1 MSKLV
6 RRKTAPRF
14 KKSIRYLTGM
24 AFLDK
29 GDLVVAAQVLAQ
41 EPPGSECY
49 EFALGNAALAYLR
62 LDDYPNAIAYAR
74 RALSAIR
81 DRGRSL
87 DPPSHIQ
94 FARTWAT
101 ALSHVHPEASLEHFN
116 AAAHG
121 ADELI
126 KDYPDFAED
135 TAMEQAHV
143 FGDWGGALIR
153 LGNWEAA
160 VDCLERARNEYRALD
175 GYEWNGLAEALT
187 NLNLALRNWAKV
199 TGEDVSTR
207 ADVALQEAL
216 DIARGRAD
224 QDQEDRVLI
233 AAVQSGSNIVPPEDR
248 FPAVANAARR
258 AREAQ
263 RFATAHLREAIG
275 AELALNEGD
284 SDLGLEFAQRALD
297 LEPQVE
303 ADRNTAGMRVTHAD
317 LLEAAGR
324 PADERLPSLFEA
336 ARQYYELAR
345 AAVSPGDVVLV
356 AERMHDPLRR
366 LSATLLEAGRP
377 DDAVAAFEFGRAL
390 IYARVVGHDHL
401 SRRLASNP
409 FSTGSVSAT
418 ELQDLQSVLGTEEVA
433 VSIVVLPPR
442 IVAFVVSSHRVDTVA
457 VDLTEAQARTL
468 FEDVRDLP
476 HRLEEAIGKRAVP
489 PLVLELGGLI
499 AEAVGTRSV
508 VLTSPYAW
516 LQRVPWRAV
525 LRDAGVP
532 WSRLPLTTSF
542 ALLPTPWG
550 LGADADSGGA
560 SLGFDD
566 GSSHGPDLVHEA
578 RAVADAAGLAFTPQ
592 ATSSDLRSALASE
605 GTVFVSCHGRESD
618 GSVHLSLS
626 DGHINL
632 RDAIPPR
639 SQAALAILSACE
651 SGVFSMAFGDRPVG
665 ALPDL
670 LASGVRSCVAA
681 RFRSNATFAAELMPA
696 FASHIAG
703 GSTIQRALSDALESA
718 EREGFDLWRDLSCYD
733 VVAHP

>member
-1 MSKLV
+1 MPELV
-6 RRKTAPRF
+6 RRMTVPRF
-14 KKSIRYLTGM
+14 EKSDRYLTGM
-24 AFLDK
+24 ALLDK
-29 GDLVVAAQVLAQ
+29 GDLVVAARVLAQ
-41 EPPGSECY
+41 EPPDSGCY

-62 LDDYPNAIAYAR
+62 LDDYENAVRYAR
-74 RALSAIR
+74 SALDAIR

-87 DPPSHIQ
+87 DPPSHVQ
-94 FARTWAT
+94 FARTRAT
-101 ALSHVHPEASLEHFN
+101 ALSHVHTEASLELFN
-116 AAAHG
+116 TAAHG
-121 ADELI
+121 ASKLI
-126 KDYPDFAED
+126 GEYPDFAED
-135 TAMEQAHV
+135 TAMERAHV

-160 VDCLERARNEYRALD
+160 VDCLEMARDEYRALG
-175 GYEWNGLAEALT
+175 GYERNGLGEALT

-216 DIARGRAD
+216 DIARDRAD

-233 AAVQSGSNIVPPEDR
+233 AAVQSGSNIVPPEGQ
-248 FPAVANAARR
+248 FPAVADAARR

-284 SDLGLEFAQRALD
+284 FGLGLEFARRALD
-297 LEPQVE
+297 LEPQVK

-345 AAVSPGDVVLV
+345 AAVSPGDVVLA
-356 AERMHDPLRR
+356 AEKMHDPLRR
-366 LSATLLEAGRP
+366 LSVTLLEAERP
-377 DDAVAAFEFGRAL
+377 DDALAAFEFGRAL
-390 IYARVVGHDHL
+390 TYARVVAPDYL
-401 SRRLASNP
+401 SKRLESNP
-409 FSTGSVSAT
+409 FSAESVSVI
-418 ELQDLQSVLGTEEVA
+418 ELRDLQGSLGAGEVA
-433 VSIVVLPPR
+433 ISIVMLPPR
-442 IVAFVVSSHRVDTVA
+442 IVAFVVDSERIDTVA
-457 VDLTEAQARTL
+457 VDLTQAQAHVL
-468 FEDVRDLP
+468 FDAVRDLP
-476 HRLEEAIGKRAVP
+476 HRLEVGAGRRAIP
-489 PLVLELGGLI
+489 HLVLELGGLI
-499 AEAVGTRSV
+499 AEAVGHRSV

-525 LRDAGVP
+525 LRDAGLP
-532 WSRLPLTTSF
+532 WSRLALTTSF

-550 LGADADSGGA
+550 LGAEAESGGA

-566 GSSHGPDLVHEA
+566 GSSHGPDLVDEA
-578 RAVADAAGLAFTPQ
+578 RAVAVAAGLSFTPQ
-592 ATSSDLRSALASE
+592 ATSSDLRSALASG
-605 GTVFVSCHGRESD
+605 GTVFLSCHGRAAD

-626 DGHINL
+626 DGHIDL
-632 RDAIPPR
+632 KAAIPPR

-681 RFRSNATFAAELMPA
+681 RFRSNATFAAALMPM
-696 FASHIAG
+696 FASHVASG
-703 GSTIQRALSDALESA
+703 LSVQRALADALDSA
-718 EREGFDLWRDLSCYD
+718 EQNESDLWRDLSCYD

>member
-1 MSKLV
+1 MSELV
-6 RRKTAPRF
+6 RRKTVPRF
-14 KKSIRYLTGM
+14 EKSDRYLTGM
-24 AFLDK
+24 ALLDK
-29 GDLVVAAQVLAQ
+29 GDLVVAARVLAQ
-41 EPPGSECY
+41 EPPDSGCY

-62 LDDYPNAIAYAR
+62 LDDYENAVRYAR
-74 RALSAIR
+74 SALDAIR

-87 DPPSHIQ
+87 DPPSHVQ
-94 FARTWAT
+94 FARTRAT
-101 ALSHVHPEASLEHFN
+101 ALSHVHTEASLELFN
-116 AAAHG
+116 TATHG
-121 ADELI
+121 ASKLI
-126 KDYPDFAED
+126 GEYPNFAED
-135 TAMEQAHV
+135 TAMERAHV

-160 VDCLERARNEYRALD
+160 VDCLEMARDGYRALG
-175 GYEWNGLAEALT
+175 GYERNGLAEALT

-199 TGEDVSTR
+199 TGEDMSTR

-216 DIARGRAD
+216 DIARERAD
-224 QDQEDRVLI
+224 PDQEDRVLI

-248 FPAVANAARR
+248 FPAVADAARR

-284 SDLGLEFAQRALD
+284 FDLGLEFARRALD
-297 LEPQVE
+297 LEARVE
-303 ADRNTAGMRVTHAD
+303 SDRNTAGMRVTHAD
-317 LLEAAGR
+317 LLEAAGH

-356 AERMHDPLRR
+356 AEKMHDPLRR
-366 LSATLLEAGRP
+366 LSATLLEAGHP
-377 DDAVAAFEFGRAL
+377 DSALAAFEFGRAL
-390 IYARVVGHDHL
+390 IYARVVAPDHL
-401 SRRLASNP
+401 SRRLESNP
-409 FSTGSVSAT
+409 FSAGCISFA
-418 ELQDLQSVLGTEEVA
+418 ELRDLQGALGAEEVA
-433 VSIVVLPPR
+433 VSIVMLPPR
-442 IVAFVVSSHRVDTVA
+442 IVAFVVGSDRIDTVA

-476 HRLEEAIGKRAVP
+476 HRLEENVGKRAVP
-489 PLVLELGGLI
+489 PLVLELGGHI

-525 LRDAGVP
+525 LRDAGLP
-532 WSRLPLTTSF
+532 WPRLPLTTSF

-550 LGADADSGGA
+550 LGADAESGGA

-566 GSSHGPDLVHEA
+566 GSGFGPDLVEEA
-578 RAVADAAGLAFTPQ
+578 RAVSDAAGLVFFPQ
-592 ATSSDLRSALASE
+592 ATSSDLQSALASE
-605 GTVFVSCHGRESD
+605 GTVFVSCHGRAAD

-626 DGHINL
+626 DGHTDL
-632 RDAIPPR
+632 RDAIPPHSR
-639 SQAALAILSACE
+639 AALAVLSACE
-651 SGVFSMAFGDRPVG
+651 SGIFSMAFGDRPVG

-696 FASHIAG
+696 FASHVASG
-703 GSTIQRALSDALESA
+703 LTFQKALANALDSA
-718 EREGFDLWRDLSCYD
+718 ERDGSDLWRDLSCYE